1 MFRTSY
7 SQCYHITAK
16 LTNHLQPTR
25 LITLLTDKNFCQEL
39 LTLHAHDFCSDC
51 QNSNHQLHCNSA
63 ISCIHDDVTCSKF
76 TTKPRLRNIFSKLLF
91 LGVIF
96 TWVFFSSL
104 LLWEFKFMIKFKI
117 CILRVRLGGD
127 LAALMSS
134 HIRAIY
140 SIQCDI
146 VSSHIQS
153 TLFYI
158 IVIFSVEG

>member
-1 MFRTSY
+1 
-7 SQCYHITAK
+7 
-16 LTNHLQPTR
+16 
-25 LITLLTDKNFCQEL
+25 
-39 LTLHAHDFCSDC
+39 
-51 QNSNHQLHCNSA
+51 
-63 ISCIHDDVTCSKF
+63 
-76 TTKPRLRNIFSKLLF
+76 
-91 LGVIF
+91 
-96 TWVFFSSL
+96 
-104 LLWEFKFMIKFKI
+104 MIKFKI